1 VNLTAAAAFTAAV
14 LSLVN
19 VAATYHLARRGH
31 RENWRREQERPI
43 VARCLTLSAEAR
55 GKWWDASVAKQDMS
69 AGDAWAGSKGLQH
82 IEECLQLVLD
92 LRYEVAQLDLLA
104 SRPVRQ
110 AAGELVAAHEKE
122 GLRLVVTKR
131 GQEDYPPRQANYD
144 KLGKL
149 QGAFVERTRTDL
161 GLGPSLPVPPRSL
174 LGKILARDQD

>member
-1 VNLTAAAAFTAAV
+1 VNLTAAAAVSAAV
-14 LSLVN
+14 LSFVN
-19 VAATYHLARRGH
+19 VAYTYHLARRGH

-55 GKWWDASVAKQDMS
+55 GKWWDVSVARQDMS

-82 IEECLQLVLD
+82 FDECTHLLLD

-110 AAGELVAAHEKE
+110 AAGELVDAHQNEA
-122 GLRLVVTKR
+122 LRLSITTR
-131 GQEDYPPRQANYD
+131 GEEDYPPRQANYD

-149 QGAFVERTRTDL
+149 QGALVERTRADL
-161 GLGPSLPVPPRSL
+161 GLGPSLKVPPRSL